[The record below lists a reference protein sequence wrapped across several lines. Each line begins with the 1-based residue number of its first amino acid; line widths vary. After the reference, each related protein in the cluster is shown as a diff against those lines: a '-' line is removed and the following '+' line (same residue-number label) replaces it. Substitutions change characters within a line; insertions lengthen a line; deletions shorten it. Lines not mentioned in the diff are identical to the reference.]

1 MVKNFDDLQK
11 LGKDG
16 MDTAMRSF
24 GAWSKGVQSIAVE
37 FADYTKR
44 SFDESSA
51 VAEKLLGAKSIDKAI
66 ELQTEYAKSAYE
78 GFVEQAAKVGELYAD
93 VAKETYKPFE
103 HYFGKATPAK

>member
-1 MVKNFDDLQK
+1 MVKDFDDLQK

-37 FADYTKR
+37 FADYSKR

-51 VAEKLLGAKSIDKAI
+51 AAEKLLGAKSVDKAI

-78 GFVEQAAKVGELYAD
+78 GFVAQATKVGEIYAD
-93 VAKETYKPFE
+93 LAKEVYKPFE
-103 HYFGKATPAK
+103 SYFSKATPAK